1 MSLLDLVRLQSA
13 AQVSGVFSVVSGE
26 RSGELH
32 FVRGLLFHAETGE
45 QLGDVAALAILSWP
59 EGEFLNSDA
68 ALAQSTTVSSP
79 LEALLSRV
87 ARDLDAQPGSPRLM
101 TATGIRRRTE
111 PKAAREP
118 KEDSGDGNP
127 RASEQAPAS
136 ARDLRAVATPGIA
149 AAPAPRW
156 AGKIAEGRPLASV
169 LVAARGDVVEGH
181 GTDAEGLAA
190 RVSYITRL
198 TELIGQAMG
207 SGETRS
213 LRIRRPDT
221 ELTVQRYADG
231 RLQGTLV
238 ATDSALATDGTVA
251 NERNTL
257 SDRSTLNDRNTLSDR
272 NAAADA
278 EPASTRFPMATTA
291 TLSGWR
297 LP

>member
-1 MSLLDLVRLQSA
+1 MSLLELVRLQSA
-13 AQVSGVFSVVSGE
+13 AQVSGVFRVVGGE

-68 ALAQSTTVSSP
+68 PLAQSTTVSSP

-87 ARDLDAQPGSPRLM
+87 ARDLDAQPGSTRLM
-101 TATGIRRRTE
+101 TATGIRRRME
-111 PKAAREP
+111 PKSPREL
-118 KEDSGDGNP
+118 KEDGTDGNT
-127 RASEQAPAS
+127 RASDQVPAS
-136 ARDLRAVATPGIA
+136 ARDLRAVATPGVA

-156 AGKIAEGRPLASV
+156 AGKIADGRALASV

-181 GTDAEGLAA
+181 GTDTEGLAA

-213 LRIRRPDT
+213 LRVRRPDT

-231 RLQGTLV
+231 RLQATLV
-238 ATDSALATDGTVA
+238 ATESALATEGTVP
-251 NERNTL
+251 
-257 SDRSTLNDRNTLSDR
+257 NDRNTSSDR
-272 NAAADA
+272 NALSDRTATADA